1 MPELTKRRGV
11 DISARKIF
19 KYLDGEY
26 LPDGFRRASV
36 IYSVAAANLVATLPA
51 VGTEAHPLLGNNWR
65 AYTYRWRHHEK
76 ISKSLVFLQVD
87 YVSAETAVQE
97 DEADSIACEEAITSH
112 PNFLAVTDGI
122 AGDFPNLRTVDPATG
137 RFEGTP
143 RPGAK
148 FQQAGQNKF
157 PAAADY
163 REDVGT
169 FLAFLPGATIESEG
183 TPYPLAGLERYYLPK
198 GTFNRS
204 YSTLS
209 QPSLAGVGSQCSTP
223 PYRAPALSAG
233 FNWLL
238 MRRSYR
244 RLGLIY
250 RCSEVWWAGRW
261 NAVIYPISALADGP
275 QPA

>member
-1 MPELTKRRGV
+1 MSTQRRGQ
-11 DISARKIF
+11 DISARKLF

-36 IYSVAAANLVATLPA
+36 IYSVPAANLVSTLPV
-51 VGTEAHPLLGNNWR
+51 VGTEAHPLLGSNWR

-87 YVSAETAVQE
+87 YISAETAIQE
-97 DEADSIACEEAITSH
+97 DEADSIAGEEPITSH
-112 PNFLAVTDGI
+112 PNFLAVSDGI
-122 AGDFPNLRTVDPATG
+122 AGNFPNLRTVNPDTG

-143 RPGAK
+143 RAGAK
-148 FQQAGQNKF
+148 FQQAGQNKY

-169 FLAFLPGATIESEG
+169 FLAFLPGATIDAGG

-198 GTFNRS
+198 GTYTRS
-204 YSTLS
+204 FSTLS

-223 PYRAPALSAG
+223 PHRAPGLSSG

-238 MRRSYR
+238 MRRGYR

-250 RCSEVWWAGRW
+250 RVTELWWAGKW
-261 NAVIYPISALADGP
+261 NAAIYPVSGLADGP
-275 QPA
+275 APS